1 MDRRSPDQDLM
12 NKMQDVVELIYILNK
27 LTNNDYNNEYSKD
40 YLISV
45 LDDMDS
51 IKSNFD
57 KYKYK
62 EFNRNNKRP
71 RIRQCDSC
79 YMNKSESFIDKIIFY
94 LKSLNEWE

>member
-1 MDRRSPDQDLM
+1 MNRRSPDQDFM

-40 YLISV
+40 YLISM

-62 EFNRNNKRP
+62 EFSRNNKRLCTKQSD
-71 RIRQCDSC
+71 RC
-79 YMNKSESFIDKIIFY
+79 YMDKNEGFIDKIIFY
-94 LKSLNEWE
+94 LKSLND